1 MKKQTLLY
9 IIFFAISVVIIAI
22 DQITKAFLYGQ
33 SYSVWG
39 DFLWVESSFNTGAAF
54 SILSGAI
61 WLFVCISIISCVIMI
76 YFICSSKWGLSV
88 FSKISLSVVLG
99 GAIGNLIDR
108 IVLGGVR
115 DFIYLK
121 SINFAIFNVADMA
134 VTVGGVMLVV
144 GIIIDLIKTNNRKAI
159 DGTKDDRNS

>member
-1 MKKQTLLY
+1 MKKQTIFY
-9 IIFFAISVVIIAI
+9 IIFFAVALLIVAI
-22 DQITKAFLYGQ
+22 DQITKAAIYGQ

-54 SILSGAI
+54 SFLSGKV
-61 WLFVCISIISCVIMI
+61 WLFICVSVLSCAVII
-76 YFICSSKWGLSV
+76 YFICSSKWGLSIC
-88 FSKISLSVVLG
+88 SKIALSFVLG

-108 IVLGGVR
+108 IALGGVR

-134 VTVGGVMLVV
+134 VTIGATALVV
-144 GIIIDLIKTNNRKAI
+144 FVIIDIIKNSRKATN
-159 DGTKDDRNS
+159 GTDNN